1 MTPIVHFE
9 SNTAEQLSNSSTDID
24 SSIDLEERKQRNK
37 EEGKRRAIEISIAK
51 QSQKHQSNNINNGI
65 AIEETGIKRGNRQS
79 VRHGARNQHRHRH
92 FVQWIL
98 KTFPHVLNDCIINMK
113 TDDDDDSIT
122 NNNTNNTNNN
132 KSALR
137 RQMHILDVAGG
148 KGELSARLT
157 LCHSLHVV
165 MIDPRCADVESV
177 YINTVVRT
185 LPKKWQNSIAEQLK
199 QSSTFV
205 QDELKDRFSQL
216 VIPFTSP
223 LYLDGRFG
231 NEQLDLAVK
240 NASLIIG
247 LHADS
252 ATEAVVDA
260 ALIHKK
266 PFVVVPCCVFPNLFN
281 ERYIIVD
288 DYDDDDDEIA
298 AINDAESE
306 LEECVAIKTTK
317 RVTVRTH
324 DQFCKYLLAKDPR
337 FVMETLPF
345 EGRNIAIWWDGR

>member
-1 MTPIVHFE
+1 MTPIVYFFE
-9 SNTAEQLSNSSTDID
+9 SDTAEELSSSDINSP
-24 SSIDLEERKQRNK
+24 IDLERKQRNK

-51 QSQKHQSNNINNGI
+51 QSQKQSNINDVI
-65 AIEETGIKRGNRQS
+65 AIEESGGKRGNRKS

-92 FVQWIL
+92 FVQWII
-98 KTFPHVLNDCIINMK
+98 KTFPHVLVDCIDMK
-113 TDDDDDSIT
+113 ANDDSTT
-122 NNNTNNTNNN
+122 NST
-132 KSALR
+132 SSLQR
-137 RQMHILDVAGG
+137 MHILDVAGG
-148 KGELSARLT
+148 KGELSARLS
-157 LCHSLHVV
+157 LCHSLHVL

-185 LPKKWQNSIAEQLK
+185 LPKKWQDSIAEQLK

-205 QDELKDRFSQL
+205 RDELKDRFFQL
-216 VIPFTSP
+216 VMPFPSS
-223 LYLDGRFG
+223 LYLDGQTFG

-252 ATEAVVDA
+252 ATEGIVDS

-288 DYDDDDDEIA
+288 DDIA
-298 AINDAESE
+298 ASE
-306 LEECVAIKTTK
+306 LKDCVAMKTTK

-337 FVMETLPF
+337 FIMETLPF
-345 EGRNIAIWWDGR
+345 EGRNIAIWWNGR

>member
-1 MTPIVHFE
+1 MTPIVYFE
-9 SNTAEQLSNSSTDID
+9 SDTAEELTTSDIY
-24 SSIDLEERKQRNK
+24 SAIDLERKQRNK

-51 QSQKHQSNNINNGI
+51 QKLSNINDVV
-65 AIEETGIKRGNRQS
+65 AIESGGKRGNRQS

-92 FVQWIL
+92 FAKWIL
-98 KTFPHVLNDCIINMK
+98 KTFSHVLVDCIDIK
-113 TDDDDDSIT
+113 DDNDAIT
-122 NNNTNNTNNN
+122 NNNN
-132 KSALR
+132 SALLQR
-137 RQMHILDVAGG
+137 KHILDVAGG
-148 KGELSARLT
+148 KGELSARFS
-157 LCHSLHVV
+157 LCHSLRVV

-185 LPKKWQNSIAEQLK
+185 LPKKWQGSIAEQLK

-205 QDELKDRFSQL
+205 RDELKERFSQL
-216 VIPFTSP
+216 VMEFTLP
-223 LYLDGRFG
+223 QFLDGQTTFG
-231 NEQLDLAVK
+231 NELLDLAVK

-252 ATEAVVDA
+252 ATEAIVDA

-288 DYDDDDDEIA
+288 DDIA
-298 AINDAESE
+298 ASNDAKSE
-306 LEECVAIKTTK
+306 LKESVAIKTTK

-345 EGRNIAIWWDGR
+345 EGRNIAIWWDGM

>member
-9 SNTAEQLSNSSTDID
+9 SDTAEELSSSDINSA
-24 SSIDLEERKQRNK
+24 IDLERKQRNK

-51 QSQKHQSNNINNGI
+51 QSQKQSNINDVI
-65 AIEETGIKRGNRQS
+65 ATEESEGKRGNRKS

-92 FVQWIL
+92 LVQWIL
-98 KTFPHVLNDCIINMK
+98 KTFPHVLNDCINMK
-113 TDDDDDSIT
+113 ANDDDSIT
-122 NNNTNNTNNN
+122 NNNN
-132 KSALR
+132 SALL

-148 KGELSARLT
+148 KGELSARLS

-185 LPKKWQNSIAEQLK
+185 LPKKWQGSTAEQLK

-205 QDELKDRFSQL
+205 RDELKERFSQL
-216 VIPFTSP
+216 VMPFTSP
-223 LYLDGRFG
+223 QFLDGQTTCG
-231 NEQLDLAVK
+231 NKQLDLAVK

-252 ATEAVVDA
+252 ATEAIVDA
-260 ALIHKK
+260 ALIHSK

-288 DYDDDDDEIA
+288 DDIA
-298 AINDAESE
+298 ASNDAKSE
-306 LEECVAIKTTK
+306 LKECVAIKTTK

-345 EGRNIAIWWDGR
+345 EGRNIAIWWDGM